1 MKKLILVLWMFSP
14 FAFSQTVYQVNEVE
28 KPAEP
33 TGELSMLNQFISS
46 NLQVPIRVASKGIN
60 SRVFVK
66 GIIELDG
73 SMTGLEIVRG
83 IDSACD
89 QEAIRLMTIYKA
101 WKPALIKGQRVR
113 QSLVYPLLFKISP
126 ISNFDSTLNALV
138 YYYDEKDVAT
148 DQKDI
153 AKRRVVLPVDPEGY
167 VNQDI
172 LFQKQKRGGWRTTK
186 TSPVTRRETFI
197 KSDEVNQADSI
208 AVTELTVQNEE
219 IDKPFQ
225 ELTLKKDGKLVSF
238 KDYNASGSP
247 TLSKVYYTNGVLK
260 QTDEITD
267 GKVLVTRWFNS
278 GVLNSV
284 TESSTGTFQMN
295 SLVVKGVWDRE
306 GNPIVKDG
314 NGWCKLPSEAFGGRS
329 VWEEGMVAG
338 SLKSGKWIGKLADS
352 TIFFEEYYQAGILQK
367 GTAYENGNKTEYQSG
382 VQQPEFEGGQTGMY
396 RFLTQNMR
404 YPVNAIKSRITGSVL
419 LSFVVCE
426 DGSLCDY
433 EVTKGV
439 DRSLDAEALRVVKKM
454 SGKWKPGVLRGRK
467 VRVKYNLPVTFQM

>member
-1 MKKLILVLWMFSP
+1 
-14 FAFSQTVYQVNEVE
+14 
-28 KPAEP
+28 
-33 TGELSMLNQFISS
+33 
-46 NLQVPIRVASKGIN
+46 
-60 SRVFVK
+60 
-66 GIIELDG
+66 
-73 SMTGLEIVRG
+73 
-83 IDSACD
+83 
-89 QEAIRLMTIYKA
+89 
-101 WKPALIKGQRVR
+101 
-113 QSLVYPLLFKISP
+113 
-126 ISNFDSTLNALV
+126 
-138 YYYDEKDVAT
+138 
-148 DQKDI
+148 
-153 AKRRVVLPVDPEGY
+153 
-167 VNQDI
+167 
-172 LFQKQKRGGWRTTK
+172 
-186 TSPVTRRETFI
+186 
-197 KSDEVNQADSI
+197 
-208 AVTELTVQNEE
+208 
-219 IDKPFQ
+219 
-225 ELTLKKDGKLVSF
+225 
-238 KDYNASGSP
+238 
-247 TLSKVYYTNGVLK
+247 
-260 QTDEITD
+260 
-267 GKVLVTRWFNS
+267 
-278 GVLNSV
+278 
-284 TESSTGTFQMN
+284 MN